1 MTKFPQPRRLLV
13 VATVVAA
20 TVAAVVAVDFLSDR
34 GPAGWHAPGGDRG
47 PRPDDRSRGD
57 PRERVQAFRAEGAA
71 VAAVDPASAAPADAT
86 GRSGE
91 AIYSRFCSACH
102 ETGVSDAPKFAEE
115 KAWAWRLKKGMDG
128 LLETTVNGV
137 DLMPQ
142 MGTCM
147 DCSEEELIAAINY
160 MIHG

>member
-1 MTKFPQPRRLLV
+1 MTNIPQPRRLLI
-13 VATVVAA
+13 VAMVVAA
-20 TVAAVVAVDFLSDR
+20 TVAAVVGVDFLTDR
-34 GPAGWHAPGGDRG
+34 GEAGWHAPGGDRG
-47 PRPDDRSRGD
+47 PRPDDRGRGD
-57 PRERVQAFRAEGAA
+57 ARERMQAFRAEGATA
-71 VAAVDPASAAPADAT
+71 EAVDPPNAAPVAAT

-102 ETGVSDAPKFAEE
+102 ETGVSDAPKFADE

-137 DLMPQ
+137 DLMPP

-147 DCSEEELIAAINY
+147 DCSKEELIAAINY